1 MDILNIM
8 VIVRCLKGG
17 RGGYPWRRRGDN
29 ATGYVAEKFF
39 TKSASLAQLAEH
51 LFCKQTVAGSN
62 PAGGS
67 MIFRLVRSISGFRYD
82 QKHMIREVPSGRGW
96 AKSCSVGWSPT
107 IGGRARM
114 LEMSGGIAHA

>member
-1 MDILNIM
+1 M
-8 VIVRCLKGG
+8 VVVRRSKGG
-17 RGGYPWRRRGDN
+17 RGGYPWLPRGDN
-29 ATGYVAEKFF
+29 ATGSITEKFF

-67 MIFRLVRSISGFRYD
+67 IIFRLVRSISGFRYD

-96 AKSCSVGWSPT
+96 AKSRSVGWSPT

-114 LEMSGGIAHA
+114 LEMSGGIAHV

>member
-8 VIVRCLKGG
+8 VIVRRLKGG
-17 RGGYPWRRRGDN
+17 WGGYPWRRRGVD
-29 ATGYVAEKFF
+29 ATDSTTEKFF
-39 TKSASLAQLAEH
+39 TKS
-51 LFCKQTVAGSN
+51 
-62 PAGGS
+62 P

-96 AKSCSVGWSPT
+96 ANSRSVSWSLT

>member
-8 VIVRCLKGG
+8 VIVRRLKGG
-17 RGGYPWRRRGDN
+17 RGGYPWRRLREN
-29 ATGYVAEKFF
+29 ATGYTAEKFF
-39 TKSASLAQLAEH
+39 LKS
-51 LFCKQTVAGSN
+51 
-62 PAGGS
+62 P

>member
-8 VIVRCLKGG
+8 KIVRRPKGG
-17 RGGYPWRRRGDN
+17 RGGYPWRRRDDN
-29 ATGYVAEKFF
+29 ATGSITEKFF
-39 TKSASLAQLAEH
+39 TKS
-51 LFCKQTVAGSN
+51 
-62 PAGGS
+62 P

-82 QKHMIREVPSGRGW
+82 QKQMIREVPSGRGW
-96 AKSCSVGWSPT
+96 AKSRSVGWSPT

>member
-8 VIVRCLKGG
+8 KIVRRSKGG
-17 RGGYPWRRRGDN
+17 RGGYPWRRSDDN
-29 ATGYVAEKFF
+29 ATGSITEKFF
-39 TKSASLAQLAEH
+39 TKS
-51 LFCKQTVAGSN
+51 
-62 PAGGS
+62 P

-96 AKSCSVGWSPT
+96 AKSRSVGWSPT

-114 LEMSGGIAHA
+114 LEVFSGIAHV

>member
-8 VIVRCLKGG
+8 KIVRRPKGG
-17 RGGYPWRRRGDN
+17 RGGYPWRRRDDN
-29 ATGYVAEKFF
+29 ATGSTTEKFF
-39 TKSASLAQLAEH
+39 TKS
-51 LFCKQTVAGSN
+51 
-62 PAGGS
+62 P

-96 AKSCSVGWSPT
+96 ANSRSVSWSLT